1 MRRPSCLLL
10 FVALL
15 APGTAQARVEVQHWS
30 ATSGARVF
38 FVQSRSLP
46 ILDISVEFAAG
57 SGHDPSGKA
66 GLARLAQTLVKTGTA
81 QISEA
86 EIGRRLGD
94 VGAILGDVFDRDRA
108 GFTLRTLSSPP
119 ERERSLGTMA
129 EMVQA
134 PAFPAAAFEREKAR
148 LAAGSREAETR
159 PGELAERR
167 FYALSYAGHS
177 YGASPTADSVAAISA
192 EDVERFHGDH
202 YTADNAV
209 VTIVGDGSRDD
220 ASRIAEQLTSRLPRG
235 RAMEPAPLAAPGAG
249 ETLRV
254 PLLSEQAHILLGLPA
269 LRRTD
274 PDYFPL
280 FVGNFVLGGG
290 GFVSRL
296 YREVREERGFAYS
309 VYSYFVP
316 LERPGP
322 FLVGLQTRRDQ
333 ADEALA
339 QVRRVVGRFLAKGP
353 IGRELALAKNALV
366 GGFSLRVDSNRKIL
380 DQVALMAFY
389 RLPSDWLDEFVP
401 NVRKVTLE
409 QVREAFARHVD
420 PARLV
425 TVIVGAP

>member
-1 MRRPSCLLL
+1 MNKSFCLLL
-10 FVALL
+10 GSLL
-15 APGTAQARVEVQHWS
+15 ALGTAQARVEVQHWN
-30 ATSGARVF
+30 AASGARVF
-38 FVQSRSLP
+38 FVESRGLP
-46 ILDISVEFAAG
+46 ILDVSVEFAAG
-57 SGHDPSGKA
+57 SGHDPPGKA
-66 GLARLAQTLVKTGTA
+66 GVARLTQVLVKAGSA

-94 VGAILGDVFDRDRA
+94 VGAIPADVFDRDRA
-108 GFTLRTLSSPP
+108 GFILRTLSSPP
-119 ERERSLGTMA
+119 ERERALATLA
-129 EMVQA
+129 EMIQA

-148 LAAGSREAETR
+148 LSARSREAETR

-192 EDVERFHGDH
+192 EDVARFYGDH
-202 YTADNAV
+202 YTAENAV
-209 VTIVGDGSRDD
+209 VTIVGDGSGDD
-220 ASRIAEQLTSRLPRG
+220 ARRIAEQLTSRLQRG
-235 RAMEPAPLAAPGAG
+235 RTMALAPLAAPGTAN
-249 ETLRV
+249 TLRV
-254 PLLSEQAHILLGLPA
+254 PLRSEQAHILLGLPA

-296 YREVREERGFAYS
+296 YREVRDERGFAYS
-309 VYSYFVP
+309 VHSYFLP

-322 FLVGLQTRRDQ
+322 FLVALQTRTDQ

-339 QVRRVVGRFLAKGP
+339 HTRRVVGDFLAKGP
-353 IGRELALAKNALV
+353 TARELALAKNALV

-389 RLPSDWLDEFVP
+389 RLAPDWLDEFVS

-409 QVREAFARHVD
+409 QIREAFARHVD

-425 TVIVGAP
+425 MVIVGGP

>member
-1 MRRPSCLLL
+1 
-10 FVALL
+10 
-15 APGTAQARVEVQHWS
+15 
-30 ATSGARVF
+30 
-38 FVQSRSLP
+38 
-46 ILDISVEFAAG
+46 
-57 SGHDPSGKA
+57 
-66 GLARLAQTLVKTGTA
+66 
-81 QISEA
+81 
-86 EIGRRLGD
+86 
-94 VGAILGDVFDRDRA
+94 
-108 GFTLRTLSSPP
+108 
-119 ERERSLGTMA
+119 
-129 EMVQA
+129 
-134 PAFPAAAFEREKAR
+134 
-148 LAAGSREAETR
+148 
-159 PGELAERR
+159 
-167 FYALSYAGHS
+167 
-177 YGASPTADSVAAISA
+177 
-192 EDVERFHGDH
+192 
-202 YTADNAV
+202 
-209 VTIVGDGSRDD
+209 
-220 ASRIAEQLTSRLPRG
+220 
-235 RAMEPAPLAAPGAG
+235 
-249 ETLRV
+249 V

-353 IGRELALAKNALV
+353 TGRELALAKNALV